1 MARVGK
7 RRLNVALLTKISTG
21 NRNHGKITLGLI
33 QENEKE
39 SRFSSRGHRPFIL
52 LSSVTRC
59 LRAHCP
65 SLEPLHYPEPKR
77 EVLHYQALL
86 QTLILSQG
94 TSHGNVAASRSQ
106 FLLPSPS
113 DTGLGLSTP
122 LKNLAEVT
130 KGIRLTT

>member
-1 MARVGK
+1 MTRVGK
-7 RRLNVALLTKISTG
+7 RRLNVTLLTKISAG

-39 SRFSSRGHRPFIL
+39 SRSSTRGHRPFIL

-77 EVLHYQALL
+77 EVLHCQALL

-94 TSHGNVAASRSQ
+94 ASHGDVAASRSQ
-106 FLLPSPS
+106 LLLPSPS
-113 DTGLGLSTP
+113 DNGLGLPTP

-130 KGIRLTT
+130 KGTRLTR